1 MPHATRIAFVGTPNC
16 GKTTI
21 FNTLTGLRQKVG
33 NFPGVTVAPA
43 VGRVTGTNTEAIDLP
58 GIYSFAP
65 KSPDEQLTVGV
76 LSGMEQ
82 TIPRPDGIAFIID
95 GTNIEKGLFLFS
107 YFAEL
112 GLPSIVVVTM
122 IDEIKACG
130 STLDDIEL
138 EHILGV
144 PVIPV
149 VGNKGS
155 GIEDVRLKLTDIK
168 EFAVP
173 NKLAEPEA
181 DIPARYTSVRN
192 IAANVVASPV
202 RDRRTEFLDKIFLH
216 PIAGPTV
223 FLAVMALFFQ
233 SIFTWATPLMDGI
246 DSMFSLAQDGINTVV
261 PDGIA
266 RSFLAKGIV
275 AGVGSVLVF
284 LPQILILNVFIVILE
299 DCGYLA
305 RAAFLVDRAMGLF
318 GLQGRSFIPLLGSFA
333 CAIPGIMSARIIPS
347 EKDRMITMLIAPLM
361 TCSARLPVYALL
373 ISAFIAPI
381 YIGGFFSLQAMV
393 LAGLYIAA
401 TLVGLLIALL
411 LKKTMF
417 RGAQTPFLIEFP
429 PYRKP
434 SLKNIAVSAWG
445 RSREFLINAG
455 TIILTLSVI
464 LWVLAEFPRA
474 NIPAEMQPLQAA
486 QTQLEY
492 SFAGRIGHTLQPAF
506 APIGFDWKMTV
517 GVIGSFAARE
527 VFVAVMGQ
535 LYAADVSEN
544 DVTLREALGANISLA
559 SALAVLAFYV
569 FALQCISTIAVLRR
583 ETNSWKWPAFAFVY
597 TFVLAYSASFAAY
610 HITLFLGG

>member
-1 MPHATRIAFVGTPNC
+1 MPQATSIAFVGVPNC

-21 FNTLTGLRQKVG
+21 FNALTGLRQKVG
-33 NFPGVTVAPA
+33 NFPGITVAPA
-43 VGRVTGTNTEAIDLP
+43 VGCINGTATEAIDLP

-65 KSPDEQLTVGV
+65 KSPDEQLTVNV
-76 LSGMEQ
+76 LSGKEP
-82 TIPRPDGIAFIID
+82 TLPRPDGIAFVID

-112 GLPSIVVVTM
+112 GLPSIVIVTM

-155 GIEDVRLKLTDIK
+155 GIEDVRLKLADIK

-173 NKLAEPEA
+173 NKLVEPKA
-181 DIPARYTSVRN
+181 DIPSRYDAARKLT
-192 IAANVVASPV
+192 ANVIATPIYN
-202 RDRRTEFLDKIFLH
+202 RRTELLDKIFLH
-216 PIAGPTV
+216 PIAGPAI
-223 FLAVMALFFQ
+223 FLIVMALFFQ

-246 DSMFSLAQDGINTVV
+246 DSLFSLVQDSISNVV
-261 PDGIA
+261 PDGIV
-266 RSFLAKGIV
+266 RSFLTKGIV

-284 LPQILILNVFIVILE
+284 LPQILILNIFIVILE

-361 TCSARLPVYALL
+361 TCSARMPVYALL
-373 ISAFIAPI
+373 ISAFVAPV
-381 YIGGFFSLQAMV
+381 YIGGFFSLQAVV
-393 LAGLYIAA
+393 LAGLYVTA

-429 PYRKP
+429 PYRIP

-474 NIPAEMQPLQAA
+474 DIPTTTPPLQAA
-486 QTQLEY
+486 QIQLEH

-544 DVTLREALGANISLA
+544 DQTLREALGANISLA

-583 ETNSWKWPAFAFVY
+583 ETNSWKWPAFAFAY
-597 TFVLAYSASFAAY
+597 TFAIAYSASFTVY
-610 HITLFLGG
+610 HLTLFIGS

>member
-1 MPHATRIAFVGTPNC
+1 MPHATRIAFVGAPNC

-43 VGRVTGTNTEAIDLP
+43 MGRVNGTAAEAIDLP

-65 KSPDEQLTVGV
+65 KSPDEQLTVDV
-76 LSGMEQ
+76 LSGKESGL
-82 TIPRPDGIAFIID
+82 PRPDGTAFIID

-122 IDEIKACG
+122 IDEIKARG
-130 STLDDIEL
+130 SALDDIEL

-155 GIEDVRLKLTDIK
+155 GIEDIRLKLADIK
-168 EFAVP
+168 EFSIP
-173 NKLAEPEA
+173 NKLVGSDS
-181 DIPARYTSVRN
+181 DISARYAVARKLAASI
-192 IAANVVASPV
+192 IAAPIH
-202 RDRRTEFLDKIFLH
+202 DRRTEFLDKIFLN
-216 PIAGPTV
+216 PIVGPAI
-223 FLAVMALFFQ
+223 FLVVMALFFQ

-246 DSMFSLAQDGINTVV
+246 DTLFSLVQDGIAAIV
-261 PDGIA
+261 PDGIV
-266 RSFLAKGIV
+266 RSFLTKGIV

-284 LPQILILNVFIVILE
+284 LPQILILNIFIVILE

-305 RAAFLVDRAMGLF
+305 RASFLVDRAMGVF

-347 EKDRMITMLIAPLM
+347 EKDRMVTMLIAPLM

-373 ISAFIAPI
+373 ISAFIAPV
-381 YIGGFFSLQAMV
+381 YIGGLFSLQAIV
-393 LAGLYIAA
+393 LAGLYVLAA
-401 TLVGLLIALL
+401 LVGLLIALL

-417 RGAQTPFLIEFP
+417 RGSQTPFLIEFP
-429 PYRKP
+429 PYRLP

-445 RSREFLINAG
+445 RSREFLTNAG
-455 TIILTLSVI
+455 TIILALSII
-464 LWVLAEFPRA
+464 LWILAEFPRA
-474 NIPAEMQPLQAA
+474 HVSAETQPLKAA

-492 SFAGRIGHTLQPAF
+492 SFAGRIGHTLQPIF

-544 DVTLREALGANISLA
+544 DITLREALRSNISLS
-559 SALAVLAFYV
+559 SALAVLSFYV
-569 FALQCISTIAVLRR
+569 FALQCISTVAVLRR
-583 ETNSWKWPAFAFVY
+583 ETNSWKWPAFAFAY
-597 TFVLAYSASFAAY
+597 TFVLAYSASFATY
-610 HITLFLGG
+610 HLTLFLGG